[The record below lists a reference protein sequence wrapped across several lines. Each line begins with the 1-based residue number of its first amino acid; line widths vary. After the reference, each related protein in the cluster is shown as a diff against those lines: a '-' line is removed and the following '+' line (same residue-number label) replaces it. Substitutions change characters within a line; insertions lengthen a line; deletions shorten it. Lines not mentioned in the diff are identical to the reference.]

1 MKRRTLI
8 LAGVAALVAGP
19 CAYGYIDL
27 NLLKHGV
34 HFVDREGHRYQ
45 VRPNSWVTRITG
57 SAATTL
63 GDDQI
68 HLRWPRNGSPPPSS
82 YLICHELEHFDQ
94 RRGSEVYTDPTPSPL
109 FEIKHVVS
117 KSFRERV
124 ESEAMNA
131 GMAKRND
138 PHCVFVA
145 KALAERVRVSE

>member
-1 MKRRTLI
+1 MRRRTLI
-8 LAGVAALVAGP
+8 LAAAGALLMGT
-19 CAYGYIDL
+19 CGYAVVDL

-63 GDDQI
+63 GSDQI
-68 HLRWPRNGSPPPSS
+68 HLRWPRGGGPPPSS
-82 YLICHELEHFDQ
+82 YLIAHELEHFAQ
-94 RRGSEVYTDPTPSPL
+94 RRGSADYPDPTPSPL
-109 FEIKHVVS
+109 FEVKHLVS

-138 PHCVFVA
+138 PHPVFVA
-145 KALAERVRVSE
+145 KVLAERVRVGP